1 MSFDSADQ
9 EVELVDTYHDDPR
22 EPKRRKIPKQN
33 LLASI
38 TLILGV
44 LLFSQTTLAGNIS
57 LNAGNGIE
65 FGQGITQTQACS
77 GSTNLLLTPNTAF
90 VNTSGGGAHYF
101 SSVTVSNIPT
111 SCYGVDFTI
120 KAFGNTG
127 NSPISI
133 FNSTSTNAVVYD
145 NAGTFESGAGS
156 AGVTV
161 SSGPGTFTA
170 TFTNPVS
177 LSSSVFKITL
187 ESGPHTQ
194 STYNVGDVGPG
205 GGRIFYKNVAG
216 FDCGPTFS
224 STGSPTGGKCI
235 YLEVA
240 PATWTSP
247 ADATTVLMGNRT
259 DAEVV
264 GVRKDS
270 SAVFSVND
278 LGLGYKNS
286 IAFFNDSRASAN
298 TGIKNVRNY
307 NGGSLNDWYLPNS
320 TELNLLVYWSKGLT
334 PDVNARCT
342 SSAAIINGGFNTS
355 YYYYSSSQNS
365 GPASFYGWIQ
375 SFSDGGVVGNQWS
388 DSGMRVRPIRAF

>member
-1 MSFDSADQ
+1 M
-9 EVELVDTYHDDPR
+9 
-22 EPKRRKIPKQN
+22 
-33 LLASI
+33 
-38 TLILGV
+38 
-44 LLFSQTTLAGNIS
+44 
-57 LNAGNGIE
+57 
-65 FGQGITQTQACS
+65 
-77 GSTNLLLTPNTAF
+77 
-90 VNTSGGGAHYF
+90 
-101 SSVTVSNIPT
+101 
-111 SCYGVDFTI
+111 
-120 KAFGNTG
+120 
-127 NSPISI
+127 
-133 FNSTSTNAVVYD
+133 
-145 NAGTFESGAGS
+145 
-156 AGVTV
+156 
-161 SSGPGTFTA
+161 
-170 TFTNPVS
+170 
-177 LSSSVFKITL
+177 
-187 ESGPHTQ
+187 
-194 STYNVGDVGPG
+194 
-205 GGRIFYKNVAG
+205 
-216 FDCGPTFS
+216 
-224 STGSPTGGKCI
+224 